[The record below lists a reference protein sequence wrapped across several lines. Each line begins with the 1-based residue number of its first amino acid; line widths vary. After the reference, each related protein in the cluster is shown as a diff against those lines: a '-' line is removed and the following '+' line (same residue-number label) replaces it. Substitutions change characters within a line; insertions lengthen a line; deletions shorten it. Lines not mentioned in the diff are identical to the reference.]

1 MVSMVSYRCTL
12 CHKIYHSSSHFFT
25 CPSCGEK
32 GILDIIYDYGHIKK
46 IINKQ
51 TLAANHDYSMWRYG
65 PLIPVEHRLT
75 KAMLRIGWTPL
86 YEARRLH
93 QHLGIKQL
101 FIKDEGL
108 NPSGST
114 KDRASGVA
122 VLKALEM
129 GATTVCCSS
138 TGNAASSL
146 ACHAAHMG
154 LQSVIFVPKRAPIG
168 KLTQMS
174 LYGANVIVVDGDYK
188 AAYALSKQ
196 AIAKHGFYN
205 RNAAINPFLVEGKK
219 TVVMEIVEQLN
230 FKPTDWMAISV
241 GDGCSLA
248 GVYQALYDFQQLGL
262 IEQIPKILG
271 VQSSGCAPFV
281 KAFITGQDLIETDE
295 NTLADSIAVGIPR
308 NPIKAMRAIKQSQGH
323 FIEVSDEAILQ
334 AMSDLGHM
342 EGIFGEPAGVA
353 ALAGI
358 QKAVSQGIIK
368 KSESVTF
375 IMTGNGLKDPVNAQ
389 KTGKKSIIVP
399 NDIGAVTKHLIENGV
414 IKS

>member
-32 GILDIIYDYGHIKK
+32 GILDIIYDYDHIKK
-46 IINKQ
+46 IINKE
-51 TLAANHDYSMWRYG
+51 TLAANRDYSMWRYG
-65 PLIPVEHRLT
+65 PLIPVEHRFT

-93 QHLGIKQL
+93 KHVGIKQL
-101 FIKDEGL
+101 FIKDEGV

-122 VLKALEM
+122 VIKALEM

-146 ACHAAHMG
+146 ACHGAHMG

-174 LYGANVIVVDGDYK
+174 LYGANVIIVDGDYK

-196 AIAKHGFYN
+196 AIATHGFYN

-219 TVVMEIVEQLN
+219 TVAMEIIEQLD
-230 FKPTDWMAISV
+230 FKPTDWIAISV

-248 GVYQALYDFQQLGL
+248 GVYQALYDFKQLGL
-262 IEQIPKILG
+262 IEHIPKILG

-281 KAFITGQDLIETDE
+281 KAFATGQPLTETDE
-295 NTLADSIAVGIPR
+295 NTIADSIAVGIPR
-308 NPIKAMRAIKQSQGH
+308 NPIKAMRAITQSHGR

-334 AMSDLGHM
+334 AMNDLGHM

-358 QKAVSQGIIK
+358 QKAVNEGIIK
-368 KSESVTF
+368 KRESVTF

-389 KTGKKSIIVP
+389 KTGKKSISVD
-399 NDIGAVTKHLIENGV
+399 NDLAAVTKHLIENGV

>member
-1 MVSMVSYRCTL
+1 MFNMTSYKCTI
-12 CHKIYHSSSHFFT
+12 CDNVYHSTSHFFT
-25 CPSCGEK
+25 CPNCGEK
-32 GILDIIYDYGHIKK
+32 GILDIVYDYGSIKK

-51 TLAANHDYSMWRYG
+51 TLATNTDFSMWRYG
-65 PLIPVEHRLT
+65 PLVPADQKFT
-75 KAMLRIGWTPL
+75 KLMLRIGWTPL

-93 QHLGIKQL
+93 DVLGIKQL
-101 FIKDEGL
+101 YIKDEGV

-122 VLKALEM
+122 VIKALEL
-129 GATTVCCSS
+129 GADTICCSS

-154 LQSVIFVPKRAPIG
+154 LKSVIFVPKRAPIG

-174 LYGANVIVVDGDYK
+174 LYGANVMVVDGDYK
-188 AAYALSKQ
+188 DAYRLSKQ
-196 AIAKHGFYN
+196 AIETHGFYN

-219 TVVMEIVEQLN
+219 TVALEILEQLN

-241 GDGCSLA
+241 GDGCSIA
-248 GVYQALYDFQQLGL
+248 GVYKALYDFKQLGL
-262 IEQIPKILG
+262 IEKVPKILG

-281 KAFITGQDLIETDE
+281 KALETNGPLVEEDE
-295 NTLADSIAVGIPR
+295 NTIADSIAVGIPR
-308 NPIKAMRAIKQSQGH
+308 NPIKAMNAIKQSHGH
-323 FIEVSDEAILQ
+323 FIEVTDPSILEA
-334 AMSDLGHM
+334 MTMLGHF

-358 QKAVSQGIIK
+358 KKAIEKGIIK
-368 KSESVTF
+368 KRETVTF

-389 KTGKKSIIVP
+389 KTGKNSINVA
-399 NDIGAVTKHLIENGV
+399 NDISEVSKHLIENGV
-414 IKS
+414 IKP